1 MAYMA
6 FSGSF
11 EHSLD
16 GKGRVIIPASF
27 REALGENFTITIN
40 PTRTAVAIYPKAD
53 WDGQLERLS
62 HINPMDKIG
71 LQYERYLMSV
81 SFSGN
86 SMDAQGRDAGYDLE
100 IPGYAAN
107 VFSVRYG
114 YDGDG
119 QPTLDQQTDRAAD
132 AYGTT
137 QRDHDQRSRV
147 NGAQHGNRHCGEGIQ
162 SQHGKC
168 C

>member
-1 MAYMA
+1 MVELGKEGCAA
-6 FSGSF
+6 WLTWRFSGSF

-81 SFSGN
+81 SFPET
-86 SMDAQGRDAGYDLE
+86 AWTR
-100 IPGYAAN
+100 
-107 VFSVRYG
+107 
-114 YDGDG
+114 
-119 QPTLDQQTDRAAD
+119 RAA
-132 AYGTT
+132 Y
-137 QRDHDQRSRV
+137 
-147 NGAQHGNRHCGEGIQ
+147 
-162 SQHGKC
+162 
-168 C
+168 